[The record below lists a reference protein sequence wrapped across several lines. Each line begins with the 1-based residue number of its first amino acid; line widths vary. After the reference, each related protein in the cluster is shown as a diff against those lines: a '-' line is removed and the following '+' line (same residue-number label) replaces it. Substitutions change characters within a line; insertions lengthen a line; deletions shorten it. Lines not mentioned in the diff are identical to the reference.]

1 MSITSPKDIIAK
13 RVALEFEDG
22 MLVNLGRGIPLL
34 VPKYLPKDY
43 LVWCESENGV
53 IGVGPAPEKGK
64 ENPFLTDAANM
75 PATILPGGC
84 TFDSAKSFG
93 IVRGG
98 HLDYSVLGTFQV
110 DQEGN
115 IANWTVPGEAY
126 TGMGGA
132 MDLVAGA
139 KKIIV
144 ATEHCD
150 KNGLS
155 KILKKCTFPLTG
167 IKCVDI
173 IVTELAF
180 MVVTEAGLELREV
193 APGISVEE
201 VIAKTDAEL
210 IIPESVSEMPI

>member
-1 MSITSPKDIIAK
+1 MKADSPKDIIAK

-22 MLVNLGRGIPLL
+22 VLVNLGRGIPLL
-34 VPKYLPKDY
+34 VPNYLPKDF

-75 PATILPGGC
+75 PVTLLPGGC

-115 IANWTVPGEAY
+115 IANWAVPGEAY

-150 KNGLS
+150 KNGSS

-167 IKCVDI
+167 LKCVDI
-173 IVTELAF
+173 IVTELAY
-180 MVVTEAGLELREV
+180 MVVTEQGLELRKV
-193 APGISVEE
+193 APGVTIAE
-201 VIAKTDAEL
+201 VIARTNANL
-210 IIPESVSEMPI
+210 IIPEFVAEMPI